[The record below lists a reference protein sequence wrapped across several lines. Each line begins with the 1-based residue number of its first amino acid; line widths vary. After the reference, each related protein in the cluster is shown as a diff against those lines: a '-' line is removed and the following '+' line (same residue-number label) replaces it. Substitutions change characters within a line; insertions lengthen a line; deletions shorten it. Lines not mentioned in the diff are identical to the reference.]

1 MVPDTII
8 GDFVGREG
16 PAFLGSIWGC
26 LPVGN
31 TIFDLIIFGD
41 QITHETSGRHRIMDV
56 SHDSGIGKE
65 KNLHL
70 VRRFSHIFPLNT
82 HKTTPFSWNIFQ
94 PRLTAKAS
102 ASSDPSYQRVA
113 QTVPSP
119 LSWTDRKVG
128 GTYLDL
134 DLNRYM
140 IYICIYVY
148 IYTYTGWWFVG
159 KITHVLNH
167 QPGYVRYMSNYMI

>member
-1 MVPDTII
+1 MKQVVDIESWTYPMIQAL
-8 GDFVGREG
+8 E
-16 PAFLGSIWGC
+16 
-26 LPVGN
+26 
-31 TIFDLIIFGD
+31 
-41 QITHETSGRHRIMDV
+41 
-56 SHDSGIGKE
+56 KK

-140 IYICIYVY
+140 IYIYVYMY

-159 KITHVLNH
+159 KITHVPNH